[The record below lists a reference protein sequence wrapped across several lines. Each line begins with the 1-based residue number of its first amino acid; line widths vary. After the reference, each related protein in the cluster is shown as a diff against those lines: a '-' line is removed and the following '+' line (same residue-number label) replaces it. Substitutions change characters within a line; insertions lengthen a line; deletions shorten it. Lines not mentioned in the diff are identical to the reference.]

1 MKPRVAILYN
11 SPVLPV
17 EHPDYASE
25 AGVVAVAHSVLS
37 ALKTRGFRPFL
48 LATRPP
54 IQRLVN
60 TLVKKHPDL
69 VFNLIEGFGGHSGG
83 ESHVT
88 SILEL
93 MKIPYTGCPPEC
105 QALGRHKAMT
115 KRLLL
120 GSGLPTAQFWSVEPG
135 DPLPFD
141 PWPGTLF
148 VKPESED
155 ASLGISQDSVVTT
168 PGDLAKRLESI
179 RKMHGP
185 RVLIESYLPGP
196 EFNIGVLA
204 LPSPQALPASE
215 IVYIPTEG
223 QWPILSYEAKW
234 HVGSKADLESLSRC
248 PAEIGSEL
256 ASRLAQLAV
265 EAFRVCGCRDYARI
279 DMRLDSKGEPMILE
293 VNPNPDLDRAAGLA
307 KAMAASGRDWA
318 ETIVAIAYQALE
330 RGRSD
335 V

>member
-1 MKPRVAILYN
+1 MKPRVAILFN

-25 AGVVAVAHSVLS
+25 TEVVSVAHAVLS

-48 LATRPP
+48 MAARPP

-60 TLVKKHPDL
+60 TLVKKHPDV

-88 SILEL
+88 SLLEL
-93 MKIPYTGCPPEC
+93 MKIPYTGCPPAC

-155 ASLGISQDSVVTT
+155 ASLGISQENVVTT
-168 PGDLAKRLESI
+168 PDDLANRLESI

-185 RVLIESYLPGP
+185 QVLIETYLPGP

-204 LPSPQALPASE
+204 LPHPVALPVAE
-215 IVYIPTEG
+215 IVYVPTEG

-234 HVGSKADLESLSRC
+234 HVGSKADLASLSRC
-248 PAEIGSEL
+248 PAEIDPTLANQLAEL
-256 ASRLAQLAV
+256 AVR
-265 EAFRVCGCRDYARI
+265 AFRVSGCRDYARI
-279 DMRLDSKGEPMILE
+279 DMRLNSKGEPMILE
-293 VNPNPDLDRAAGLA
+293 VNPNPDLDPSAGFA
-307 KAMAASGRDWA
+307 KALIASGRDWA
-318 ETIVAIAYQALE
+318 ETIVAIAHQALA
-330 RGRSD
+330 RG
-335 V
+335 